1 MRPSPPRPPL
11 PLRWEREGERGDD
24 ALTPPAPS
32 PTAVGEGER
41 GDDALTPPA
50 PAPSAVG
57 EGERDPKVLRRSSV
71 F

>member
-1 MRPSPPRPPL
+1 MH
-11 PLRWEREGERGDD
+11 GD

-57 EGERDPKVLRRSSV
+57 AGERDPKVLRRSSV